1 MRGRC
6 ATDRKEQIMSWDVV
20 HILCYGFI
28 LFDWIY
34 MKIKYGEW
42 SKLEALMLIALA
54 LFITAAK
61 GW

>member
-1 MRGRC
+1 
-6 ATDRKEQIMSWDVV
+6 MSWDVV

-42 SKLEALMLIALA
+42 SKFEALMLIALA
-54 LFITAAK
+54 LFITVAK